1 MTITKKII
9 HTRNSNHSRK
19 YNNKHKRKTPAKTP
33 AKTEIEFEG
42 RILNID
48 PAELQKKLRM
58 IGGYRKSPL
67 TLYRRSVFNLCDIKR
82 GFVRVRDEGDKI
94 TMTAKIY
101 KNPDFPEEYELNLDQ
116 GKTFENGQE
125 FLRALNLTEKAYHET
140 IREKWSIPR
149 RNGTELCEV
158 AIDYIPGLPVYAELE
173 CKSERD
179 LKRVCKM
186 LNVQY
191 KDLTFGG
198 YGKVY
203 VEYYGM
209 AENDI
214 NNIIPKLTF
223 QNIKSEIS
231 KYIHKN
237 TEILDKAFTDNM
249 TIKAKGK
256 GKR

>member
-1 MTITKKII
+1 MTITKKKI
-9 HTRNSNHSRK
+9 NHSRK
-19 YNNKHKRKTPAKTP
+19 QTKHTTKNKTKTD
-33 AKTEIEFEG
+33 IEFEG
-42 RILNID
+42 RILNVN
-48 PAELQKKLRM
+48 PVELQNKLRE
-58 IGGYRKSPL
+58 IGGFRKSPL

-101 KNPDFPEEYELNLDQ
+101 KNPDFPEEYELNLGQD
-116 GKTFENGQE
+116 KTFENGQE

-149 RNGTELCEV
+149 NNGRELCEV

-223 QNIKSEIS
+223 QNIKSEIG

-237 TEILDKAFTDNM
+237 SDILDKAANDNLQIYDK
-249 TIKAKGK
+249 IKRKMVKGK
-256 GKR
+256 